1 MQVGGGC
8 GPGSRI
14 EGRPARV
21 EVSISPG
28 VPECKQFEKL
38 LAPGDS
44 WAPQPRPV
52 KQAHVQTHR
61 LGPP

>member
-14 EGRPARV
+14 EGRQAHV
-21 EVSISPG
+21 EVSTSPG
-28 VPECKQFEKL
+28 IPECKQFEKL
-38 LAPGDS
+38 LALGDS
-44 WAPQPRPV
+44 WAPRPQRV
-52 KQAHVQTHR
+52 KQAHVKTHR